1 MVNPLKDF
9 NMKKTIFTLTI
20 FLAYIQLNA
29 QVQFINSGKIEFEKK
44 MNQHAPMQD
53 EAENIWTAEMLKQ
66 MPKFVSDVFELKFNS
81 NKSVYKLAKEN
92 PTNRYM
98 MWGSKPVNTDAT
110 VQDLQNGGTSA
121 QKEIFE
127 NTYVIKDSSRN
138 LEWKIAD
145 ETREIA
151 GFECRKAVTKICDSV
166 YVVAFY
172 TDQIPV
178 SAGPESFGGLPGMIL
193 GLAIPRLYTTWF
205 ATKVELTEPT
215 PADLNPKQKGKIVNR
230 TQLTNELAKGL
241 KEWGKE
247 GAKRMWIAQL

>member
-1 MVNPLKDF
+1 MANQLKDF
-9 NMKKTIFTLTI
+9 NMKKIITIIATVFTT
-20 FLAYIQLNA
+20 IQLNA
-29 QVQFINSGKIEFEKK
+29 QVQFITTGRIEFEKK
-44 MNQHAPMQD
+44 TNQHAPVLD
-53 EAENIWTAEMLKQ
+53 EPENVWTAEMLKQ
-66 MPKFVSDVFELKFNS
+66 MPKFVSDIFEIKFTNT
-81 NKSVYKLAKEN
+81 KSVYKLAKET

-98 MWGSKPVNTDAT
+98 MWGGKPNETDAV
-110 VQDLQNGGTSA
+110 VQDLQNAVTTA

-127 NTYVIKDSSRN
+127 NTYVIKDSIRQ

-193 GLAIPRLYTTWF
+193 GLAVPRLYTTWF
-205 ATKVELTEPT
+205 ATKVELTTPT
-215 PADLNPKQKGKIVNR
+215 PVDLNPKQKGKIVNR
-230 TQLTNELAKGL
+230 TQLSAELSKGL
-241 KEWGKE
+241 KDWGKE
-247 GAKRMWIAQL
+247 GAKRLWIAQL